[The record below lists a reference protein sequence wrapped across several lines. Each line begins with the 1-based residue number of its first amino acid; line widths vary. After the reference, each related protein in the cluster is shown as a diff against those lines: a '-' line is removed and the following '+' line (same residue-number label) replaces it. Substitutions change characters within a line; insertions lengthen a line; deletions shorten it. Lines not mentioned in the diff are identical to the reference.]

1 MKAAPARLRLS
12 VQVTPNASRSE
23 VAGVTEGVLRI
34 RLRAAPID
42 GKANEALIRFLADA
56 LSLPKSAVSIATGH
70 AGRRKTV
77 EIAGSAM
84 TGEQMLAR
92 LGVQSR

>member
-1 MKAAPARLRLS
+1 MKAAPPRLRLS

-56 LSLPKSAVSIATGH
+56 LSLPKSTVSIATGH